1 MKKWETLQSMAQ
13 EICDIDKRIC
23 KDSKELN
30 IAQASHIASV
40 VIKLYR
46 KGKGLGVLNNLT
58 VELKSRAT
66 HQHQSLGL
74 TLHEKLRAKEII
86 DILFFWHWVP
96 FSRISKNMNR
106 LAK

>member
-13 EICDIDKRIC
+13 EICEIDKRIC

-40 VIKLYR
+40 AIKLYK
-46 KGKGLGVLNNLT
+46 KGGCKNVIDNITNT
-58 VELKSRAT
+58 MKSRAT

-86 DILFFWHWVP
+86 DKLFFWHWFP
-96 FSRISKNMNR
+96 FSRINQNMKR
-106 LAK
+106 LAN

>member
-13 EICDIDKRIC
+13 DICDIDKRTC
-23 KDSKELN
+23 ENSKELN

-40 VIKLYR
+40 CIKLYR
-46 KGKGLGVLNNLT
+46 KGKGWLVITDLMPN
-58 VELKSRAT
+58 LKSRAT

-86 DILFFWHWVP
+86 DILFTWHWIP
-96 FSRISKNMNR
+96 FSRISKNMKR
-106 LAK
+106 IAK